1 MTLVCDIRMGNANNL
16 IEVNGK
22 LFIEGLEHTPTNL
35 APVAFSQGPTAWG
48 GAAGAPYNASYF
60 IGAQGCT
67 QLCLPRV
74 YSRGETGVLPL
85 TLASNFDSARIACG
99 QDVEV
104 GFTYSPSQNKYFG
117 VAGYNGNESISSFD
131 STFRVITPNIAN
143 FATLSTFGKSGAPH
157 TNPGIIFLPLQSGKW
172 IVVDHSSYSARM
184 AAGAGQYGFTVGALA
199 ETGIGSSLFT
209 STGKMAGLPYIG
221 SDWVVVVA
229 VPWTSSGSL
238 SDASHSTSVY
248 LVNRSTGAFTTLN
261 LTFLKVLASASPYTL
276 AGLSLLACY
285 PSNAIIETP
294 GSQVYWYQP
303 SMTDAFLSMFVAT
316 LSNMSGT
323 PALSAGQVYGTYTV
337 NITTD
342 VITVATDVTGGLT
355 SADFPNLTRV
365 RFYSPTGVYPGN
377 ISAATDYWVIKQSAN
392 TYKLALSYA
401 NAVAGSAIDITTVGN
416 GSPPHQ
422 IFLPD
427 NGTITIDTSNL
438 TAGDYPTLTTSRHV
452 RTWVIEDSGNK
463 YLCLSVY
470 EPGTSATVPT
480 TMTNLY
486 TWQLTNKNTAVLLPT
501 PANSK
506 LTLGDAGRVRT
517 IIPTDS
523 SHKRIV
529 VVYDDKIAFYQWS
542 TGTSSWAYQSTQ
554 SVQTQDV
561 GVDSQGRVWATDSV
575 GSYVPGTPTG
585 TLRQSLYVFEPAGS
599 AARITC
605 EFSQGSYSYTGSNI
619 SSNVIVNAYDTS
631 GARVALSIILTRDT
645 TNFEFIGGAS
655 SVTVT
660 TSVVGNTLVPIT
672 VTSTGLLSVLA
683 VPTV

>member
-85 TLASNFDSARIACG
+85 YAASNFDSARIACG

-131 STFRVITPNIAN
+131 STFRIITPNIAN
-143 FATLSTFGKSGAPH
+143 FSTLSTFNKNGATN

-172 IVVDHSSYSARM
+172 IVIDHSSVAARM
-184 AAGAGQYGFTVGALA
+184 ATGTYGFTIGTLA
-199 ETGIGSSLFT
+199 ETGIGSSLYT
-209 STGKMAGLPYIG
+209 SIGRMAGLPYIG

-229 VPWTSSGSL
+229 VPWTSNASFPT
-238 SDASHSTSVY
+238 DAYHSTSVY

-261 LTFLKVLASASPYTL
+261 TTFLRGAASASPYTL
-276 AGLSLLACY
+276 AGLSTLACY

-303 SMTDAFLSMFVAT
+303 SMTDESLSMFVAT

-365 RFYSPTGVYPGN
+365 RVTSASGVYPGGL
-377 ISAATDYWVIKQSAN
+377 APGTDYWVIKQSTN

-401 NAVAGSAIDITTVGN
+401 NAVAGSGIDLTTVGTT
-416 GSPPHQ
+416 PHQ
-422 IFLPD
+422 IHLPD
-427 NGTITIDTSNL
+427 NGTITINTSNL
-438 TAGDYPTLTTSRHV
+438 TAGDYPALTTSRHA
-452 RTWVIEDSGNK
+452 RTWAIEDGGNK

-470 EPGTSATVPT
+470 EPGTSTTVST

-501 PANSK
+501 PADSK
-506 LTLGDAGRVRT
+506 LALGDAGRVRT

-523 SHKRIV
+523 SQKRIV

-631 GARVALSIILTRDT
+631 GARVALSIVLTRDT